1 MTTRYAPLKR
11 LLAIVACVAL
21 AACAGAP
28 PKPAKAQLSISASTA
43 VNPDAD
49 GRPSPV
55 VVRLYQLKD
64 DAAFG
69 GADFFAIFDKE
80 EATLAASLLSR
91 EEFVLAPGDARMVEL
106 QVSPEARF
114 LGVAAA
120 FRDIRNA
127 AWREVKPAP
136 IKGFTDVV
144 KRDAL
149 TIVVEQSRVTLQ
161 IAD

>member
-1 MTTRYAPLKR
+1 MATRNAAR
-11 LLAIVACVAL
+11 TGLLAAFACVAL

-28 PKPAKAQLSISASTA
+28 PKPAKAHLSISASAA
-43 VNPDAD
+43 VNPDAE

-55 VVRLYQLKD
+55 VVRVYQLKD

-69 GADFFAIFDKE
+69 AADFFAIFDKE
-80 EATLAASLLSR
+80 EATLATSLLTR
-91 EEFVLAPGDARMVEL
+91 EEFVLAPGDARTVDL
-106 QVSPEARF
+106 QVSPEAKF

-136 IKGFTDVV
+136 SKGFTDLV
-144 KRDAL
+144 KKDAL
-149 TIVVEQSRVTLQ
+149 SIVVEQSRVTLQ